1 MKLQYCCQACC
12 ARVTINGL
20 KLQNL
25 EFGIDCD
32 SRIALVGP
40 NGAGKSTLLK
50 LMTGDITPTKGTVNR
65 HSHLSIGRYHQ
76 HSVDVLDNNAT
87 VLDFFSSTYPNSLT
101 FKREMEE
108 WRAYLGHY
116 GITGEIPCDIPNT
129 TCTSRHSLFI
139 AVRCAFAL
147 LNPQQ
152 VYNLSHLQLYNLS
165 HLHVSCNSLCIY
177 VHTILHMLCNVYM
190 LALHLL

>member
-1 MKLQYCCQACC
+1 M
-12 ARVTINGL
+12 
-20 KLQNL
+20 
-25 EFGIDCD
+25 
-32 SRIALVGP
+32 GP

-76 HSVDVLDNNAT
+76 HSVDVLDNSAT

-116 GITGEIPCDIPNT
+116 GITGDTPCHILLTMCVSCDSVFTLVWCKIPLAAVSVSHTSFLIPTFLAIPCDMYIFTPC
-129 TCTSRHSLFI
+129 CTSLVTSTCILDTPCKMLTLCVCYENRLQPWLE
-139 AVRCAFAL
+139 V
-147 LNPQQ
+147 
-152 VYNLSHLQLYNLS
+152 SH
-165 HLHVSCNSLCIY
+165 CGAA
-177 VHTILHMLCNVYM
+177 LHMVSADSPLKS
-190 LALHLL
+190 